1 MKIKIILFVLLF
13 AAVGTAVFGDS
24 NKAVEKAGDCVFKV
38 ITDKGMGTGFFIS
51 PDGYILTNYHV
62 VKDAKKIKININK
75 KDYSVQIK
83 KTNDDKDIALLKT
96 DTLKNLPC
104 LTMSG
109 DSIEDTEEVFAIGFP
124 SNEEKTITKGIVSQK
139 SVTLNNNRYIKTD
152 AVINPGS
159 SGGPLLNDRG
169 DVIGINTFIDAET
182 KDYGYALPIDEVI
195 DFIDSDV
202 VLYSNNIKSI
212 EETYG
217 EAEAQD
223 DENSPA
229 EENPVPYGR
238 CLNNIWVLG
247 GAAVIILIV
256 AAGIILFVVKN
267 RKKLVKKSSP
277 APTDTNTDYSDINI
291 HLGGET
297 VQKKTENYDDID
309 IELH

>member
-1 MKIKIILFVLLF
+1 MRMRYSVLLF
-13 AAVGTAVFGDS
+13 CLLLCVSCVFAES
-24 NKAVEKAGDCVFKV
+24 NKAIEKAGDCVFKV

-75 KDYSVQIK
+75 KDYNVQIK

-109 DSIEDTEEVFAIGFP
+109 DSVEDTEEVFAIGFP

-195 DFIDSDV
+195 DFIDCDV

-212 EETYG
+212 EESYG

-223 DENSPA
+223 DENISA

-238 CLNNIWVLG
+238 CLNNIWVIIG
-247 GAAVIILIV
+247 SAVIVLIV
-256 AAGIILFVVKN
+256 AAVIILFVVKN
-267 RKKLVKKSSP
+267 RKKLAKKSSP
-277 APTDTNTDYSDINI
+277 TPANTNTDYSDINI
-291 HLGGET
+291 QLGGET